1 MVAMAEQQ
9 TGLMM
14 DRVRSGL
21 GVVARKVGGA
31 AAVGAL
37 SLPFVADGAK
47 YEGPVGPLNNVSFEL
62 GSPQLDPVVDIDF
75 GLLGKVTI
83 PTGLV
88 YLNDLTVHPGPID
101 DSLIQVGRDVLDT
114 VVQNGSPTESEFLAL
129 LGDPMGDLHQARSG
143 LLREVALGGARVWLG
158 SFIALMGI
166 GYAARSSRRDNHEGQ
181 RLLGLDALASDI
193 LDAQLFRFSPVRA
206 RTTAV
211 IATGGILAGAI
222 APTVRFVEGEI
233 DSLQKAL
240 LPNTIVESAKF
251 DGIIAEAVAHY
262 GPEVVGSIMSYI
274 EKNNQFYEKLTTS
287 LQEAL
292 DATGFIINEGD
303 QVIVAHTDN
312 HGNPQIIPLIRL
324 VADHVGAGVIVD
336 GGDITSFG
344 SEAEAGL
351 LARQWEG
358 NEIPVVAVLG
368 NHDSELVAET
378 LSKAGYIFLRGEI
391 IESAGLRFVGTDDPR
406 FTRPFGQGEIMRSD
420 LTAAETAEAMLEK
433 GCEDGADIIVQHDL
447 DDLRDMPD
455 VTYCGKGIFGGHMHP
470 VRTEPIFRIN
480 ENGDAVLVDLHTMES
495 STGATANMLRVGP
508 LNGDGGFWVVVYRVD
523 GSADT
528 YNVRLKTDG
537 TADIVHYFKELPPEI
552 SQIDGGPEV
561 NLSTR
566 TIPSP
571 APGAP

>member
-21 GVVARKVGGA
+21 GVVARRVGGA
-31 AAVGAL
+31 AAIGAL

-62 GSPQLDPVVDIDF
+62 GSPQLDPVVDINF
-75 GLLGKVTI
+75 GLLGKVTV
-83 PTGLV
+83 PTGLT

-101 DSLIQVGRDVLDT
+101 DSLIQAGRDFLDT

-129 LGDPMGDLHQARSG
+129 LGNPVGDLHHARSG
-143 LLREVALGGARVWLG
+143 LLKEVALGGARVWLG

-166 GYAARSSRRDNHEGQ
+166 GYVARRSRRDIHEGQ

-193 LDAQLFRFSPVRA
+193 FDAPLFRFSPVRS
-206 RTTAV
+206 RTTAF
-211 IATGGILAGAI
+211 IAAGGMLVGAI
-222 APTVRFVEGEI
+222 MPTVKYVEGEI
-233 DSLQKAL
+233 QGLQKA
-240 LPNTIVESAKF
+240 ISVDAIAGSAQF

-274 EKNNQFYEKLTTS
+274 EKNNQFYEKLRTS

-292 DATGFIINEGD
+292 DATDFNIDEGD

-324 VADHVGAGVIVD
+324 VAEHVGAGVIVD

-344 SEAEAGL
+344 SDVEAGL

-378 LSKAGYIFLRGEI
+378 LSKAGYIFLRGET
-391 IESAGLRFVGTDDPR
+391 IEAAGLRFVGTDDPR
-406 FTRPFGQGEIMRSD
+406 FTQPFGQGEIMRSD
-420 LTAAETAEAMLEK
+420 LTAAETAEGILEK

-447 DDLRDMPD
+447 DDLGDMTD
-455 VTYCGKGIFGGHMHP
+455 VAYCGKGIFGGHMHP

-480 ENGDAVLVDLHTMES
+480 ENGDAVMVDLHTMES
-495 STGATANMLRVGP
+495 SAGATANMLRVGP
-508 LNGDGGFWVVVYRVD
+508 LNGDGGFWVVVYRAD
-523 GSADT
+523 GSANVH
-528 YNVRLKTDG
+528 NVRLKTNG
-537 TADIVHYFKELPPEI
+537 TAEIIYYSKELPPEI
-552 SQIDGGPEV
+552 SQIDGGPEAG
-561 NLSTR
+561 LSSR
-566 TIPSP
+566 TAPSP
-571 APGAP
+571 VPEAP